1 MPCST
6 SKKKLS
12 PNLKKS
18 IIEKSKEIGF
28 DVIKITKPKVDKKNK
43 DYFDKFL
50 LEKLHGEMDW
60 LETKKERRK
69 SPKKLW
75 NDVESIIMLGMNY
88 APDHDPLE
96 NIKHKNTGNISVYA
110 RGDDY
115 HDIIKK
121 KLKILGRWLIQEIES
136 EIKVFVDTAPV
147 MEKHLAQ
154 KAGIG
159 WQGKHTNLVSREF
172 GSWLFLGSIY
182 TNIIIE
188 PDEEELDHCGN
199 CNSCVDICPTQAFQE
214 PYKLDARK
222 CISYLTIEHKGVI
235 PRNLRSKIGN
245 RIYGCDDCLAVC
257 PWNKFA
263 KESNE
268 MKFSSKHNEKSLS
281 LNELSLLNDKDFRL
295 MFSKSPIKRI
305 GRNRFLRNVLIAL
318 GNAKS
323 HNSVSYI
330 KRNLKDESPIVRGAA
345 VWAINQILKDN
356 ELNILRKNILPFEN
370 DVTVRDEWIRN

>member
-6 SKKKLS
+6 S
-12 PNLKKS
+12 NKKS
-18 IIEKSKEIGF
+18 ENNFKESLIKKSKECGF
-28 DVIKITKPKVDKKNK
+28 DIIKITKPKIDKKNK
-43 DYFDKFL
+43 DYFDSFL
-50 LEKLHGEMDW
+50 IKKLHGEMDW
-60 LETKKERRK
+60 LENKKERRT

-88 APDHDPLE
+88 GPDHDPME
-96 NIKHKNTGNISVYA
+96 NIKHKNIGNISVYA

-121 KLKILGRWLIQEIES
+121 KLKILGRWLVSEIES
-136 EIKVFVDTAPV
+136 EIRVFVDTAPV

-154 KAGIG
+154 KSGLG

-182 TNIIIE
+182 TNIIID

-199 CNSCVDICPTQAFQE
+199 CNNCVDICPTQAFLE

-222 CISYLTIEHKGVI
+222 CISYLTIEYKGVI
-235 PRNLRSKIGN
+235 PKNLRSKIGN
-245 RIYGCDDCLAVC
+245 RIYGCDDCLAIC

-263 KESNE
+263 QESNE
-268 MKFSSKHNEKSLS
+268 MKFSSKHNQKSLS
-281 LNELSLLNDKDFRL
+281 LNELSLLDDKNFRL

-318 GNAKS
+318 GNSKS
-323 HNSVSYI
+323 HSSVSYI

-345 VWAINQILKDN
+345 VWAIHQILKDN
-356 ELNILRKNILPFEN
+356 ELNILKKNILPFEN
-370 DVTVRDEWIRN
+370 DKTVRDEWICN

>member
-28 DVIKITKPKVDKKNK
+28 DVIKITKPKIDKKNK

-88 APDHDPLE
+88 GPDHDPLE

-136 EIKVFVDTAPV
+136 EIKVFVDTASCN
-147 MEKHLAQ
+147 
-154 KAGIG
+154 
-159 WQGKHTNLVSREF
+159 GKTTCS
-172 GSWLFLGSIY
+172 
-182 TNIIIE
+182 
-188 PDEEELDHCGN
+188 
-199 CNSCVDICPTQAFQE
+199 
-214 PYKLDARK
+214 
-222 CISYLTIEHKGVI
+222 
-235 PRNLRSKIGN
+235 
-245 RIYGCDDCLAVC
+245 
-257 PWNKFA
+257 
-263 KESNE
+263 
-268 MKFSSKHNEKSLS
+268 
-281 LNELSLLNDKDFRL
+281 
-295 MFSKSPIKRI
+295 
-305 GRNRFLRNVLIAL
+305 
-318 GNAKS
+318 
-323 HNSVSYI
+323 
-330 KRNLKDESPIVRGAA
+330 
-345 VWAINQILKDN
+345 
-356 ELNILRKNILPFEN
+356 
-370 DVTVRDEWIRN
+370 